1 MNMKEEILQ
10 AQEEFKNR
18 INKLLADDAECRIKD
33 GQELVTSFYL
43 ASFEVLSAVPFF
55 SRATGKVLR
64 FTFWCWFQ
72 EVHFEAGMNKSHLIL
87 VNELNWLN
95 DRNLE
100 IITEDHTILIS
111 AIDPPEVDP
120 GANVVYQEWKSFQ
133 EANPWLNDITDQQRD
148 EFLDMVKREVS

>member
-1 MNMKEEILQ
+1 MKMKEELQ
-10 AQEEFKNR
+10 TR
-18 INKLLADDAECRIKD
+18 INKLLADGAECRIKD

-43 ASFEVLSAVPFF
+43 GSFEVLQAVPFF
-55 SRATGKVLR
+55 SRKTGKVLR
-64 FTFWCWFQ
+64 FTYWCWSQ